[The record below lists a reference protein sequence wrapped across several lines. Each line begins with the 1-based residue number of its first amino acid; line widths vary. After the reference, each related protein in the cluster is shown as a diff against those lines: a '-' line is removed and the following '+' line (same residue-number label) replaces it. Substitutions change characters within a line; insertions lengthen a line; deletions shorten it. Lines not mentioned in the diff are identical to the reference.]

1 MSTWRYPCA
10 MHTKF
15 PASWP
20 PPGLPTPVPLPTAAP
35 DPFGA
40 LVAALHAQTQAI
52 EGLVAINAALLD
64 RLGPVEEPDD
74 DAPPSPM
81 SRKR

>member
-1 MSTWRYPCA
+1 MNSYRVPN
-10 MHTKF
+10 
-15 PASWP
+15 SWP

-52 EGLVAINAALLD
+52 ESLVAVNAALLD
-64 RLGPVEEPDD
+64 RLGPADEPDPD
-74 DAPPSPM
+74 PDAPPQPM

>member
-1 MSTWRYPCA
+1 MPAKRYA
-10 MHTKF
+10 RGMHTKF

-20 PPGLPTPVPLPTAAP
+20 PPGLPTSVPLPTVAP

-52 EGLVAINAALLD
+52 ESLVAINAALLD
-64 RLGPVEEPDD
+64 RLGPIEEPDD
-74 DAPPSPM
+74 EAPPGPM